1 MNISKYKLLQMSE
14 TIMHILFFTAA
25 CVSVLAVGLICV
37 FLFANGFPAIQ
48 EIGLLDFLAGETDD
62 NIASKRYVRHN
73 GFHIFHGLSPSGLVL
88 VDLPPSKYSS
98 TTLDGVLPTP

>member
-37 FLFANGFPAIQ
+37 FLFANGFPISHH
-48 EIGLLDFLAGETDD
+48 L
-62 NIASKRYVRHN
+62 
-73 GFHIFHGLSPSGLVL
+73 
-88 VDLPPSKYSS
+88 
-98 TTLDGVLPTP
+98 

>member
-48 EIGLLDFLAGETDD
+48 EIGLLDFLAGEKWKPGNDIYGIMPMIRGSVYTTAGA
-62 NIASKRYVRHN
+62 ILFGVPV
-73 GFHIFHGLSPSGLVL
+73 GILSVSQESH
-88 VDLPPSKYSS
+88 DLKQFP
-98 TTLDGVLPTP
+98 